1 MLDTVRIDV
10 ARVSV
15 LSGRKS
21 VRLKL
26 WLHQDPG
33 MCAATEIGR
42 LRLPARVG
50 TTIPGDPRVLC
61 VAPRE
66 WLLVSDVLAGCELRE
81 HIERQAGQNVAV
93 ADLSDGLAVLRIEG
107 SAAQEAL
114 TKGCGLDLHPR
125 TFHEGLCARTRF
137 AQIAVTLDRLASNQF
152 DLYVGRSYLAYL
164 HSWLIDSMVE
174 LRAP

>member
-1 MLDTVRIDV
+1 MRDAIRVDVVRVLVLSDRKTVR
-10 ARVSV
+10 
-15 LSGRKS
+15 LN
-21 VRLKL
+21 L
-26 WLHQDPG
+26 WQHQDCG
-33 MCAATEIGR
+33 TCAPEEIGR
-42 LRLPARVG
+42 LRLPDRVG

-66 WLLVSDVLAGCELRE
+66 WLLVSDVTAGCELRE
-81 HIERQAGQNVAV
+81 QIEREAGQNVAV
-93 ADLSDGLAVLRIEG
+93 TDLSDGLAVLRIEG

-125 TFHEGLCARTRF
+125 TFHEGRCARTRF
-137 AQIAVTLDRLASNQF
+137 AQIAVTLDRRTSNQF

-174 LRAP
+174 LREP